1 MHRNQTY
8 FSSKGYLK
16 KKRKKERKKLK
27 NYIKINILKFSRQE
41 KVIKYKDLLKK
52 VKKNERKKN

>member
-8 FSSKGYLK
+8 FSSKGYFK
-16 KKRKKERKKLK
+16 KKKLK
-27 NYIKINILKFSRQE
+27 NYIKINILKFSKQE

-52 VKKNERKKN
+52 VKKNERKKINKRKQN